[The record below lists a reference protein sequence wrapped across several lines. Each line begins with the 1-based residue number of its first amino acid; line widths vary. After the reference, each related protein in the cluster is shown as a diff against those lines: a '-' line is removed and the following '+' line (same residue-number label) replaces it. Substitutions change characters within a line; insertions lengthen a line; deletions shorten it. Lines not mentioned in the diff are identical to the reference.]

1 MGEKYMRFFKILKNN
16 LSVGIC
22 TLLLACF
29 SFSLS
34 AAEFTGR
41 LSMHWND
48 KHHCTKHAQMF
59 VDEVFKKSNGRLKIE
74 VFHSGQLFGIREI
87 MGGITS
93 GAVDLGG
100 VVGVVG
106 FPKINKNFNVA
117 TIPGLFDSF
126 EQQRQ
131 FFQKSDKGT
140 EIWGDLLQKTNSTLV
155 MYNPVGPVMTFSGAR
170 ELTGVDAM
178 KNLKARRLIGAE
190 EPMWKAYGAK
200 IVGLKTSEVY
210 TALQTGMIDTINTPP
225 QSIRAYSWWEFLKF
239 GQKPYQY
246 FADAYIMANSDWFN
260 KLPNDLQKVVLD
272 AGKKFGDVST
282 SKIIGVGE
290 EVISEFEARGGKMTV
305 LAGAEKDKFDKL
317 MSEKVLPAM
326 MNKFDADALKAA
338 EAFVGK

>member
-1 MGEKYMRFFKILKNN
+1 MKFFKAFKNN
-16 LSVGIC
+16 LSVG
-22 TLLLACF
+22 LFALVLAGI
-29 SFSLS
+29 SSLVN
-34 AAEFTGR
+34 AAEYTGR

-59 VDEVFKKSNGRLKIE
+59 VDEVFEKSNGRLKIE
-74 VFHSGQLFGIREI
+74 VFHSGQLFGIRDI

-117 TIPGLFDSF
+117 TIPGLFASF
-126 EQQRQ
+126 EQQRE
-131 FFQKSDKGT
+131 FFQKSNKGS
-140 EIWGDLLQKTNSTLV
+140 EIWGDLLNKTNSTLV

-178 KNLKARRLIGAE
+178 KDLKARRLIGAE

-200 IVGLKTSEVY
+200 IIGLKTSEVY

-225 QSIRAYSWWEFLKF
+225 QSIRAYSWWEFLKY
-239 GQKPYQY
+239 GQRPYQY
-246 FADAYIMANSDWFN
+246 FADAYIMANSDWFK
-260 KLPNDLQKVVLD
+260 KLPSDLQKVVLD

-290 EVISEFEARGGKMTV
+290 EVISEFEARGGKMT
-305 LAGAEKDKFDKL
+305 LLSGTEKDKFDKL
-317 MSEKVLPAM
+317 MSDKILPAM
-326 MNKFDADALKAA
+326 MDKFEADALEAA
-338 EAFVGK
+338 KAFVAK

>member
-1 MGEKYMRFFKILKNN
+1 MKFFKAFKND
-16 LSVGIC
+16 LSVG
-22 TLLLACF
+22 LFALVLAGI
-29 SFSLS
+29 SSLVN
-34 AAEFTGR
+34 AAEYTGR

-59 VDEVFKKSNGRLKIE
+59 VDEVFEKSNGRLKIE
-74 VFHSGQLFGIREI
+74 VFHSGQLFGIRDI

-117 TIPGLFDSF
+117 TIPGLFASF
-126 EQQRQ
+126 EQQRE
-131 FFQKSDKGT
+131 FFQKSNKGS
-140 EIWGDLLQKTNSTLV
+140 EIWGDLLNKTNSTLV

-178 KNLKARRLIGAE
+178 KDLKARRLIGAE

-200 IVGLKTSEVY
+200 IIGLKTSEVY

-225 QSIRAYSWWEFLKF
+225 QSIRAYSWWEFLKY
-239 GQKPYQY
+239 GQRPYQY
-246 FADAYIMANSDWFN
+246 FADAYIMANSDWFK
-260 KLPNDLQKVVLD
+260 KLPSDLQKVVLD

-305 LAGAEKDKFDKL
+305 LSGTEKARFDQL
-317 MSEKVLPAM
+317 MSDKILPAM
-326 MNKFDADALKAA
+326 MDKFEADALEAA
-338 EAFVGK
+338 KAFVAK

>member
-1 MGEKYMRFFKILKNN
+1 MRYYEILKIN
-16 LSVGIC
+16 LKLIIC
-22 TLLLACF
+22 TLLLTCF

-59 VDEVFKKSNGRLKIE
+59 VDEVFEKSNGRLKID

-126 EQQRQ
+126 EQQRE
-131 FFQKSDKGT
+131 FFQKSDKGS
-140 EIWGDLLQKTNSTLV
+140 EIWGDLLKKTNSTLV

-170 ELTGVDAM
+170 ELSGVDAM
-178 KNLKARRLIGAE
+178 KDLKARRLIGAE

-239 GQKPYQY
+239 GQRPYQY

-260 KLPNDLQKVVLD
+260 KLPSDLQKVVQD

-282 SKIIGVGE
+282 GEIIGVGE
-290 EVISEFEARGGKMTV
+290 EVISEFEARGGKMTT
-305 LAGAEKDKFDKL
+305 LAGAEKDKFNKL
-317 MSEKVLPAM
+317 MSEKVIPAM
-326 MNKFDADALKAA
+326 MDKFDADALEAA
-338 EAFVGK
+338 EAFVAN

>member
-1 MGEKYMRFFKILKNN
+1 MKFFEILKNKLN
-16 LSVGIC
+16 LSLYI
-22 TLLLACF
+22 LLFTGL
-29 SFSLS
+29 SSLS
-34 AAEFTGR
+34 NAAEYTGR

-59 VDEVFKKSNGRLKIE
+59 VDEVFEKSNGRIKIE
-74 VFHSGQLFGIREI
+74 VFHSGQLFGIRDI

-126 EQQRQ
+126 EQQRE
-131 FFQKSDKGT
+131 FFQESGKGS
-140 EIWGDLLQKTNSTLV
+140 EIWEDLLNKTNSTLV

-170 ELTGVDAM
+170 ELTGIDAM
-178 KNLKARRLIGAE
+178 KDLKARRLIGAE

-200 IVGLKTSEVY
+200 IIGLKTSEVY

-225 QSIRAYSWWEFLKF
+225 QSIRAYSWWEFLKY
-239 GQKPYQY
+239 GQRPYQY

-260 KLPNDLQKVVLD
+260 KLPKDLQKVVLN
-272 AGKKFGDVST
+272 AGKKFGDIST

-305 LAGAEKDKFDKL
+305 LAGNEKKKFDKL
-317 MSEKVLPAM
+317 MSEKILPAM
-326 MNKFDADALKAA
+326 MDKFEADALDAA
-338 EAFVGK
+338 KAFVAK

>member
-1 MGEKYMRFFKILKNN
+1 MNYSTILYELKSYIKIGLYSVI
-16 LSVGIC
+16 LSC
-22 TLLLACF
+22 L
-29 SFSLS
+29 SFSLY
-34 AAEFTGR
+34 AAEYTGR

-59 VDEVFKKSNGRLKIE
+59 VDEVFEKSDGRLKIE

-87 MGGITS
+87 MAGVTS

-117 TIPGLFDSF
+117 TIPGLFASF
-126 EQQRQ
+126 EQQRE
-131 FFQKSDKGT
+131 FFQKSDKGS
-140 EIWGDLLQKTNSTLV
+140 EIWGDLLNKTNSTLI

-178 KNLKARRLIGAE
+178 KDLKARRLIGAE

-200 IVGLKTSEVY
+200 IVGLKTGEVY

-272 AGKKFGDVST
+272 AGKKIGDVST

-290 EVISEFEARGGKMTV
+290 EVISEFEARGGKITV
-305 LAGAEKDKFDKL
+305 LAGAERAKFDKL

-326 MNKFDADALKAA
+326 KDKFDSDALKAA
-338 EAFVGK
+338 EAFVAN

>member
-1 MGEKYMRFFKILKNN
+1 MRYYEILKIN
-16 LSVGIC
+16 LKLIIC
-22 TLLLACF
+22 TLLLTCF
-29 SFSLS
+29 SFSLN

-59 VDEVFKKSNGRLKIE
+59 VDEVFEKSNGRLKID

-126 EQQRQ
+126 EQQRE
-131 FFQKSDKGT
+131 FFQKSDKGS
-140 EIWGDLLQKTNSTLV
+140 EIWSDLLKKTNSTLV

-170 ELTGVDAM
+170 ELSGVDAM
-178 KNLKARRLIGAE
+178 KDLKARRLIGAE

-239 GQKPYQY
+239 GQRPYQY

-260 KLPNDLQKVVLD
+260 KLPSDLQKVVQD

-282 SKIIGVGE
+282 GEIIGVGE
-290 EVISEFEARGGKMTV
+290 EVISEFEARGGKMTT
-305 LAGAEKDKFDKL
+305 LAGAEKDKFNKL
-317 MSEKVLPAM
+317 MSEKVIPAM
-326 MNKFDADALKAA
+326 MDKFDADALEAA
-338 EAFVGK
+338 EAFVAN

>member
-1 MGEKYMRFFKILKNN
+1 MKFFKAFKNN
-16 LSVGIC
+16 LSVG
-22 TLLLACF
+22 LFALVLAGI
-29 SFSLS
+29 SSLVN
-34 AAEFTGR
+34 AAEYTGR

-59 VDEVFKKSNGRLKIE
+59 VDEVFEKSNGRLKIE
-74 VFHSGQLFGIREI
+74 VFHSGQLFGIRDI

-117 TIPGLFDSF
+117 TIPGLFASF
-126 EQQRQ
+126 EQQRE
-131 FFQKSDKGT
+131 FFQKSNKGS
-140 EIWGDLLQKTNSTLV
+140 EIWGDLLNKTNSTLV

-178 KNLKARRLIGAE
+178 KDLKARRLIGAE

-200 IVGLKTSEVY
+200 IIGLKTSEVY

-225 QSIRAYSWWEFLKF
+225 QSIRAYSWWEFLKY
-239 GQKPYQY
+239 GQRPYQY
-246 FADAYIMANSDWFN
+246 FADAYIMANSDWFK
-260 KLPNDLQKVVLD
+260 KLPSDLQKVVLD

-290 EVISEFEARGGKMTV
+290 EVISEFEARGGKMT
-305 LAGAEKDKFDKL
+305 LLSGAEKDKFDKL
-317 MSEKVLPAM
+317 MSDKILPAM
-326 MNKFDADALKAA
+326 MDKFEADALEAA
-338 EAFVGK
+338 KAFVAK

>member
-1 MGEKYMRFFKILKNN
+1 MRFFKILKNN

>member
-1 MGEKYMRFFKILKNN
+1 MKFFKAFKNN
-16 LSVGIC
+16 LSIGLYALVLAGI
-22 TLLLACF
+22 
-29 SFSLS
+29 SSLVN
-34 AAEFTGR
+34 AAEYTGR

-59 VDEVFKKSNGRLKIE
+59 VDEVFEKSNGRLKIE
-74 VFHSGQLFGIREI
+74 VFHSGQLFGIRDI

-117 TIPGLFDSF
+117 TIPGLFASF
-126 EQQRQ
+126 EQQRE
-131 FFQKSDKGT
+131 FFQKSNKGS
-140 EIWGDLLQKTNSTLV
+140 EIWGDLLNKTNSTLV

-178 KNLKARRLIGAE
+178 KDLKARRLIGAE

-200 IVGLKTSEVY
+200 IIGLKTSEVY

-225 QSIRAYSWWEFLKF
+225 QSIRAYSWWEFLKY
-239 GQKPYQY
+239 GQRPYQY
-246 FADAYIMANSDWFN
+246 FADAYIMANSDWFK

-290 EVISEFEARGGKMTV
+290 EVISEFEARGGKMT
-305 LAGAEKDKFDKL
+305 LLSGAEKDKFDKL
-317 MSEKVLPAM
+317 MSDKILPAM
-326 MNKFDADALKAA
+326 MDKFEADALESAK
-338 EAFVGK
+338 AFVAK

>member
-1 MGEKYMRFFKILKNN
+1 MKFFEVFKNS
-16 LSVGIC
+16 LSVGLYV
-22 TLLLACF
+22 LLITSI
-29 SFSLS
+29 SFLVN
-34 AAEFTGR
+34 AAEYTGR

-59 VDEVFKKSNGRLKIE
+59 VDEVFEKSNGRLKIE
-74 VFHSGQLFGIREI
+74 VFHSGQLFGIRDI

-117 TIPGLFDSF
+117 TIPGLFASF
-126 EQQRQ
+126 EQQRE

-140 EIWGDLLQKTNSTLV
+140 EIWGDLLNKTNSTLV

-200 IVGLKTSEVY
+200 IIGLKTSEVY

-225 QSIRAYSWWEFLKF
+225 QSIRAYSWWEFLKY
-239 GQKPYQY
+239 GQRPYQY
-246 FADAYIMANSDWFN
+246 FADAYIMANSDWFK
-260 KLPNDLQKVVLD
+260 KLPSDLQKVVLD

-290 EVISEFEARGGKMTV
+290 EVISEFEARGGKMT
-305 LAGAEKDKFDKL
+305 LLSGTEKAKFDQL
-317 MSEKVLPAM
+317 MSDKILPAM
-326 MNKFDADALKAA
+326 MDKFEADALEAA
-338 EAFVGK
+338 KAFVAK

>member
-1 MGEKYMRFFKILKNN
+1 MRYYEILKIN
-16 LSVGIC
+16 LKLIIC
-22 TLLLACF
+22 TLLLTCF

-59 VDEVFKKSNGRLKIE
+59 VDEVFEKSNGRLKID

-126 EQQRQ
+126 EQQRE
-131 FFQKSDKGT
+131 FFQKSDKGS
-140 EIWGDLLQKTNSTLV
+140 EIWGDLLKKTNSTLV

-170 ELTGVDAM
+170 ELSGVDAM
-178 KNLKARRLIGAE
+178 KDLKARRLIGAE

-239 GQKPYQY
+239 GQRPYQY

-260 KLPNDLQKVVLD
+260 KLPSDLQKVVQD

-282 SKIIGVGE
+282 GEIIGVGE
-290 EVISEFEARGGKMTV
+290 EVISEFEARGGKMTTLV
-305 LAGAEKDKFDKL
+305 GAEKDKFNKL
-317 MSEKVLPAM
+317 MSEKVIPAM
-326 MNKFDADALKAA
+326 MDKFDADALEAA
-338 EAFVGK
+338 EAFVAN

>member
-1 MGEKYMRFFKILKNN
+1 MGGVNMKYYEILKIN
-16 LSVGIC
+16 LRLILC
-22 TLLLACF
+22 TLLLTCF

-59 VDEVFKKSNGRLKIE
+59 VDEVFEKSNGRLKIE

-126 EQQRQ
+126 EQQRE
-131 FFQKSDKGT
+131 FFQKSDKGS
-140 EIWGDLLQKTNSTLV
+140 EIWGDLLKKTNSTLV

-178 KNLKARRLIGAE
+178 KDLKARRLIGAE

-239 GQKPYQY
+239 GQRPYQY

-260 KLPNDLQKVVLD
+260 KLPSDLQKVVQD

-282 SKIIGVGE
+282 GEIIGVGE
-290 EVISEFEARGGKMTV
+290 EVITEFESRGGKMTT
-305 LAGAEKDKFDKL
+305 LAGVEKDKFNKL
-317 MSEKVLPAM
+317 MSEKVIPAM
-326 MNKFDADALKAA
+326 MDKFDADALKAA
-338 EAFVGK
+338 EAFVAN

>member
-1 MGEKYMRFFKILKNN
+1 MRYYEILKIN
-16 LSVGIC
+16 LKLIIC
-22 TLLLACF
+22 TLLLTCF

-59 VDEVFKKSNGRLKIE
+59 VDEVFEKSNGRLKID

-126 EQQRQ
+126 EQQRE
-131 FFQKSDKGT
+131 FFQKSDKGS
-140 EIWGDLLQKTNSTLV
+140 EIWGDLLKKTNSTLV

-170 ELTGVDAM
+170 ELSGVDAM
-178 KNLKARRLIGAE
+178 KDLKARRLIGAE

-239 GQKPYQY
+239 GQRPYQY

-260 KLPNDLQKVVLD
+260 KLPSDLQKVVQD

-282 SKIIGVGE
+282 GEIIGVGE
-290 EVISEFEARGGKMTV
+290 EVISEFEARGGKMTT
-305 LAGAEKDKFDKL
+305 LAGAEKDKFNKL
-317 MSEKVLPAM
+317 MTEKVIPAM
-326 MNKFDADALKAA
+326 MDKFDADALKAA
-338 EAFVGK
+338 EAFVAN

>member
-1 MGEKYMRFFKILKNN
+1 MGGVYMRYYEILKIN
-16 LSVGIC
+16 LKLIIC
-22 TLLLACF
+22 TLLLTCF

-59 VDEVFKKSNGRLKIE
+59 VDEVFEKSNGRLKID

-126 EQQRQ
+126 EQQRE
-131 FFQKSDKGT
+131 FFQKSDKGS
-140 EIWGDLLQKTNSTLV
+140 EIWGDLLKKTNSTLV

-170 ELTGVDAM
+170 ELSGVDAM
-178 KNLKARRLIGAE
+178 KDLKARRLIGAE

-239 GQKPYQY
+239 GQRPYQY

-260 KLPNDLQKVVLD
+260 KLPSDLQKVVQD

-282 SKIIGVGE
+282 GEIIGVGE
-290 EVISEFEARGGKMTV
+290 EVISEFEARGGKMTT
-305 LAGAEKDKFDKL
+305 LAGAEKDKFNKL
-317 MSEKVLPAM
+317 MSEKVIPAM
-326 MNKFDADALKAA
+326 MDKFDADALEAA
-338 EAFVGK
+338 EAFVAN

>member
-1 MGEKYMRFFKILKNN
+1 
-16 LSVGIC
+16 
-22 TLLLACF
+22 
-29 SFSLS
+29 
-34 AAEFTGR
+34 
-41 LSMHWND
+41 
-48 KHHCTKHAQMF
+48 
-59 VDEVFKKSNGRLKIE
+59 
-74 VFHSGQLFGIREI
+74 

-126 EQQRQ
+126 EQQRE
-131 FFQKSDKGT
+131 FFQKSDKGQ
-140 EIWGDLLQKTNSTLV
+140 EIWGDLLNKTNSTLV

-178 KNLKARRLIGAE
+178 KDLKARRLIGAE

-239 GQKPYQY
+239 GQRPYQY
-246 FADAYIMANSDWFN
+246 FADAYIMANSDWFG
-260 KLPNDLQKVVLD
+260 KLPSDLQQVVLD

-290 EVISEFEARGGKMTV
+290 EVISEFEARGGKMTI

-326 MNKFDADALKAA
+326 MDKFDEDALKAA
-338 EAFVGK
+338 EAFVAN

>member
-1 MGEKYMRFFKILKNN
+1 MKFFKAFKNI
-16 LSVGIC
+16 LSVG
-22 TLLLACF
+22 LYALVLAGI
-29 SFSLS
+29 SSIVN
-34 AAEFTGR
+34 AAEYTGR

-59 VDEVFKKSNGRLKIE
+59 VDEVFEKSNGRLKIE
-74 VFHSGQLFGIREI
+74 VFHSGQLFGIRDI

-106 FPKINKNFNVA
+106 FPKINKNFNLA
-117 TIPGLFDSF
+117 TIPGLFASF
-126 EQQRQ
+126 EQQRE
-131 FFQKSDKGT
+131 FFQKSNKGS
-140 EIWGDLLQKTNSTLV
+140 EIWGDLLNKTNSTLV

-178 KNLKARRLIGAE
+178 KDLKARRLIGAE

-200 IVGLKTSEVY
+200 IIGLKTSEVY

-225 QSIRAYSWWEFLKF
+225 QSIRAYSWWEFLKY
-239 GQKPYQY
+239 GQRPYQY
-246 FADAYIMANSDWFN
+246 FADAYIMANSDWFK
-260 KLPNDLQKVVLD
+260 KLPSDLQKVVLD

-290 EVISEFEARGGKMTV
+290 EVISEFEARGGKMT
-305 LAGAEKDKFDKL
+305 LLSGTEKDKFDKL
-317 MSEKVLPAM
+317 MSDKILPAM
-326 MNKFDADALKAA
+326 MDKFEADALEAA
-338 EAFVGK
+338 KAFVAK

>member
-1 MGEKYMRFFKILKNN
+1 MKFFEILKNKLN
-16 LSVGIC
+16 LSLYI
-22 TLLLACF
+22 LLFTGL
-29 SFSLS
+29 SSLS
-34 AAEFTGR
+34 NAAEYTGR

-59 VDEVFKKSNGRLKIE
+59 VDEVFEKSNGRIKIE
-74 VFHSGQLFGIREI
+74 VFHSGQLFGIRDI

-126 EQQRQ
+126 EQQRE
-131 FFQKSDKGT
+131 FFQESDKGS
-140 EIWGDLLQKTNSTLV
+140 EIWEDLLNKTNSTLV

-170 ELTGVDAM
+170 ELTGIDAM
-178 KNLKARRLIGAE
+178 KDLKARRLIGAE

-200 IVGLKTSEVY
+200 IIGLKTSEVY

-225 QSIRAYSWWEFLKF
+225 QSIRAYSWWEFLKY
-239 GQKPYQY
+239 GQRPYQY

-260 KLPNDLQKVVLD
+260 KLPNDLQKVVLN
-272 AGKKFGDVST
+272 AGKKFGDIST

-305 LAGAEKDKFDKL
+305 LAGNEKKKFDKL
-317 MSEKVLPAM
+317 MSEKILPAM
-326 MNKFDADALKAA
+326 MDKFEADALDAA
-338 EAFVGK
+338 KAFVAK

>member
-1 MGEKYMRFFKILKNN
+1 MKFFEVFKNS
-16 LSVGIC
+16 LSVGLYA
-22 TLLLACF
+22 LLITCI
-29 SFSLS
+29 SFLVN
-34 AAEFTGR
+34 AAEYTGR

-59 VDEVFKKSNGRLKIE
+59 VDEVFEKSNGRLKIE
-74 VFHSGQLFGIREI
+74 VFHSGQLFGIRDI

-117 TIPGLFDSF
+117 TIPGLFASF
-126 EQQRQ
+126 EQQRE

-140 EIWGDLLQKTNSTLV
+140 EIWGDLLNKTNSTLV

-190 EPMWKAYGAK
+190 DPMWKAYGAK
-200 IVGLKTSEVY
+200 IIGLKTSEVY

-225 QSIRAYSWWEFLKF
+225 QSIRAYSWWEFLKY
-239 GQKPYQY
+239 GQRPYQY
-246 FADAYIMANSDWFN
+246 FADAYIMANSDWFK
-260 KLPNDLQKVVLD
+260 KLPSDLQKVVLD

-290 EVISEFEARGGKMTV
+290 EVISEFEARGGKMT
-305 LAGAEKDKFDKL
+305 LLSGTEKAKFDQL
-317 MSEKVLPAM
+317 MSDKILPAM
-326 MNKFDADALKAA
+326 MDKFEADALEAA
-338 EAFVGK
+338 KAFVAK

>member
-1 MGEKYMRFFKILKNN
+1 MRFYKILTINFK
-16 LSVGIC
+16 LILC
-22 TLLLACF
+22 TLLLTSF

-59 VDEVFKKSNGRLKIE
+59 VDEVFEKSNGRLKIE

-126 EQQRQ
+126 EQQRD
-131 FFQKSDKGT
+131 FFLKSDKGS
-140 EIWGDLLQKTNSTLV
+140 EIWGDLLNKTNSTLI

-178 KNLKARRLIGAE
+178 KDLKARRLIGAE

-239 GQKPYQY
+239 GQRPYQY
-246 FADAYIMANSDWFN
+246 FADAYIMANSDWFG
-260 KLPNDLQKVVLD
+260 KLPSDLQQVVVD
-272 AGKKFGDVST
+272 AGKKFGDIST

-290 EVISEFEARGGKMTV
+290 EVISEFESRGGKMTSLV
-305 LAGAEKDKFDKL
+305 GAEKDKFNKL
-317 MSEKVLPAM
+317 MSEKVIPAM
-326 MNKFDADALKAA
+326 MDKFDADAYKAA
-338 EAFVGK
+338 EAFVSN

>member
-1 MGEKYMRFFKILKNN
+1 MRFYKILTINFK
-16 LSVGIC
+16 LILC
-22 TLLLACF
+22 TLLLTSF

-59 VDEVFKKSNGRLKIE
+59 VDEVFEKSNGRLKIE

-126 EQQRQ
+126 EQQRD
-131 FFQKSDKGT
+131 FFLKSDKGS
-140 EIWGDLLQKTNSTLV
+140 EIWGDLLNKTNSTLI

-178 KNLKARRLIGAE
+178 KDLKARRLIGAE

-239 GQKPYQY
+239 GQRPYQY
-246 FADAYIMANSDWFN
+246 FADAYIMANSDWFG
-260 KLPNDLQKVVLD
+260 KLPSDLQQVVVD
-272 AGKKFGDVST
+272 AGKKFGDIST

-290 EVISEFEARGGKMTV
+290 EVISEFESRGGKMTS
-305 LAGAEKDKFDKL
+305 LAGAEKDKFNKL
-317 MSEKVLPAM
+317 MSEKVIPAM
-326 MNKFDADALKAA
+326 MDKFDADAYKAA
-338 EAFVGK
+338 EAFVSN

>member
-1 MGEKYMRFFKILKNN
+1 MKFFEILKINFR
-16 LSVGIC
+16 VGLC

-29 SFSLS
+29 SFSLN
-34 AAEFTGR
+34 AAEYTGR

-59 VDEVFKKSNGRLKIE
+59 VDEVFKQSNGRLKIE

-126 EQQRQ
+126 EQQRK
-131 FFQKSDKGT
+131 FFQRSDKGS
-140 EIWGDLLQKTNSTLV
+140 EIWNDLLKKTNSTLV

-178 KNLKARRLIGAE
+178 KDLKARRLIGAE

-260 KLPNDLQKVVLD
+260 KLPNDLQKIVSE

-282 SKIIGVGE
+282 NKIIGVGE

-305 LAGAEKDKFDKL
+305 LTGAEKDKFDKL

-326 MNKFDADALKAA
+326 MDKFDADALKAA
-338 EAFVGK
+338 EAFVKK

>member
-1 MGEKYMRFFKILKNN
+1 MSLLNTFIRYTK
-16 LSVGIC
+16 LSFLV
-22 TLLLACF
+22 LF
-29 SFSLS
+29 SMCFSLS
-34 AAEFTGR
+34 ALAAEFTGR

-59 VDEVFKKSNGRLKIE
+59 VDEVFEKSNGRLKIE

-126 EQQRQ
+126 EQQRE
-131 FFQKSDKGT
+131 FFQKSDKGQ
-140 EIWGDLLQKTNSTLV
+140 EIWGDLLNKTNSTLV

-178 KNLKARRLIGAE
+178 KDLKARRLIGAE

-260 KLPNDLQKVVLD
+260 KLPSDLQK
-272 AGKKFGDVST
+272 
-282 SKIIGVGE
+282 
-290 EVISEFEARGGKMTV
+290 
-305 LAGAEKDKFDKL
+305 
-317 MSEKVLPAM
+317 
-326 MNKFDADALKAA
+326 
-338 EAFVGK
+338 